1 MEKKCNCKQK
11 QAAKLEG
18 EKIVLELN
26 SNIKESI
33 LCFLC
38 GSEVRPDGFDFFV
51 EGTKDFVCLK
61 CVKEKAPDLYLIHK
75 YAHQWQEGAFD
86 EAYHQG
92 FISGKTTAGQMILD
106 ALDEPELER
115 VKRVCR
121 VDLGAK
127 ACREDIPF

>member
-61 CVKEKAPDLYLIHK
+61 CVKEKAPDLYLIHE
-75 YAHQWQEGAFD
+75 YAHKWREESLSKPFSEGV
-86 EAYHQG
+86 
-92 FISGKTTAGQMILD
+92 KAGRKDAGEMILN
-106 ALDEPELER
+106 AITEPTLER

-121 VDLGAK
+121 VNLGASS
-127 ACREDIPF
+127 CEDVPI